1 MCNDKTQTQY
11 AERVMSNTLTGR
23 QRCVEPAAPIER
35 AVLASIADGVVVNDV
50 AGNVTLI
57 NRAAAQLLCAD
68 SKTAVGRPARTL
80 FQSFSTKGRLTIVEA
95 IDRLY
100 TDPYSAEY
108 SAGITETI
116 MEVGMRVI
124 QAHLSPVLTETGEFL
139 GIVTVLRNVTREV
152 EAERAKTDFVSNV
165 SHELRTPLTSIK
177 GYSDL
182 LLCNAVGPLNDQQLQ
197 FLKIILSSADRL
209 ATLVNDLLD
218 ISRIE
223 SGRLKLE
230 TKPVQMERV
239 LHSVAEMTQPQCDKK
254 NLRLSLNIEPNVGLV
269 LGDENR
275 LTQVVTNLVSNACR
289 YTLEGGSIT
298 LALSNSNNTVRV
310 DVSDTGIGITPEDQA
325 KVFQRFYRVNTQV
338 VQEIPGTGLGLPI
351 SKMLVEMH
359 GGRMWLES
367 EVGQGSTFT
376 FILPLYVGSPDE
388 SAPEAESKPRHTV
401 LVVED
406 ERDVAELIALQLR
419 FEGFEAVIAT
429 RGEEAILLARTRDID
444 LVTLDMMLPD
454 ITGMEV
460 LQRLRADPRT
470 AEIPV
475 VIVSVMQP
483 KSLGNGIGAVDHISK
498 PFALE
503 KLMESVRS
511 ALERSRRKRPMTPVE

>member
-1 MCNDKTQTQY
+1 MLEAPTQY
-11 AERVMSNTLTGR
+11 AKRALPDLLSSPQPHIG
-23 QRCVEPAAPIER
+23 PASLIER

-50 AGNVTLI
+50 AGKVTLI
-57 NRAAAQLLCAD
+57 NRAAAQLLQVEPRSA
-68 SKTAVGRPARTL
+68 AGRPVRTL
-80 FQSFSTKGRLTIVEA
+80 FQSFSTKGRLTIEEA
-95 IDRLY
+95 MDRLY
-100 TDPYSAEY
+100 ADPYSGEY
-108 SAGITETI
+108 SAGITKTI
-116 MEVGMRVI
+116 IEIGMRVI
-124 QAHLSPVLTETGEFL
+124 QAHLSPVLTEIGEFL
-139 GIVTVLRNVTREV
+139 GIVTILRDVTREV

-182 LLCNAVGPLNDQQLQ
+182 LVCGAAGALNDQQSY
-197 FLKIILSSADRL
+197 FLKMIQGSADRL
-209 ATLVNDLLD
+209 TTLINDLLD

-230 TKPVQMERV
+230 TRPVQMEKV
-239 LHSVAEMTQPQCDKK
+239 LHGVAEMIRPQCDKK
-254 NLRLSLNIEPNVGLV
+254 NLRLSLNIEPKVGLV

-298 LALSNSNNTVRV
+298 LALSNSDGTVRV
-310 DVSDTGIGITPEDQA
+310 DVKDTGIGVAPEDQA
-325 KVFQRFYRVNTQV
+325 KIFQRFYRVNDPA
-338 VQEIPGTGLGLPI
+338 VQEVAGTGLGLPI
-351 SKMLVEMH
+351 SRMLIEMH
-359 GGRMWLES
+359 GGRMWLQS

-376 FILPLYVGSPDE
+376 FILPQYVGSSDD
-388 SAPEAESKPRHTV
+388 APEVKAWPRQTV

-406 ERDVAELIALQLR
+406 DHDIAELIALQLR
-419 FEGFEAVIAT
+419 LEGIESITTAH
-429 RGEEAILLARTRDID
+429 GEEAVSLAQTRPID
-444 LVTLDMMLPD
+444 LITLDMMLPG
-454 ITGMEV
+454 INGMEV
-460 LQRLRADPRT
+460 LRRLKADPRT

-483 KSLGNGIGAVDHISK
+483 HHLGNGLGVADHISK

-511 ALERSRRKRPMTPVE
+511 ALEIPKRK